1 MVKNIYKK
9 FFFLIFFL
17 ILSIL
22 ILITFN
28 TNFRKLTLHSVLNI
42 YKAYMTVS
50 MQSYLKHPDPDYV
63 LINNKLKNFI
73 KISKKISSGKS
84 RLLIGIYDAANL
96 VQSSIIDD
104 KKYGNLEEF
113 FSELVDLDPNLYEAK
128 IWYAKSL
135 YANNKIEASIKEI
148 DKAINLSPLDSD
160 PYRLAFKIFLKKK
173 DYKKF
178 NYYCKKYLGSEFGG
192 KKKRY
197 QPTKF
202 DGFNFNDFA
211 VKLKSENINDNNNY
225 IIRGINHG
233 KFDQYEL
240 VPENSTNVSSIEMI
254 FSFNPGTVLEINNLQ
269 LFSKDNIYSV
279 SEKDLLIHSKNT
291 FFNSNGVQNQIIF
304 TAKNN
309 EVLDLK
315 LKQVF
320 TNIDKIIFSMKF
332 DKLNLVNKTCQ

>member
-9 FFFLIFFL
+9 LFFLIFFL

-50 MQSYLKHPDPDYV
+50 MQLYLKQSDPDYV

-73 KISKKISSGKS
+73 KISKKISSWKS

-104 KKYGNLEEF
+104 KKYADLEEF

-148 DKAINLSPLDSD
+148 DKAINLSPIDSD
-160 PYRLAFKIFLKKK
+160 PYRLAFKIFLKKR

-178 NYYCKKYLGSEFGG
+178 NYYYHLCFQILIL
-192 KKKRY
+192 
-197 QPTKF
+197 QQ
-202 DGFNFNDFA
+202 
-211 VKLKSENINDNNNY
+211 
-225 IIRGINHG
+225 NH
-233 KFDQYEL
+233 
-240 VPENSTNVSSIEMI
+240 
-254 FSFNPGTVLEINNLQ
+254 
-269 LFSKDNIYSV
+269 
-279 SEKDLLIHSKNT
+279 
-291 FFNSNGVQNQIIF
+291 
-304 TAKNN
+304 
-309 EVLDLK
+309 
-315 LKQVF
+315 
-320 TNIDKIIFSMKF
+320 
-332 DKLNLVNKTCQ
+332 

>member
-9 FFFLIFFL
+9 LFFLIFFL

-28 TNFRKLTLHSVLNI
+28 TNFRKFTLHSVLNI

-50 MQSYLKHPDPDYV
+50 MQLYLKQSDPDYV

-104 KKYGNLEEF
+104 KKYADLEEF

-128 IWYAKSL
+128 IWYAKSI

-148 DKAINLSPLDSD
+148 DKAINLSPLESD

-178 NYYCKKYLGSEFGG
+178 NYYCKKYLESEFGG

-197 QPTKF
+197 QLTKF

-240 VPENSTNVSSIEMI
+240 VPKNSTNVSSIELI
-254 FSFNPGTVLEINNLQ
+254 FNFNPGTILEINNLQ
-269 LFSKDNIYSV
+269 LFSKDNIYNV

-291 FFNSNGVQNQIIF
+291 FFNSNGAQNQIIF

-315 LKQVF
+315 LNQVF

-332 DKLNLVNKTCQ
+332 DKLNLINKTCQ

>member
-1 MVKNIYKK
+1 
-9 FFFLIFFL
+9 
-17 ILSIL
+17 
-22 ILITFN
+22 
-28 TNFRKLTLHSVLNI
+28 
-42 YKAYMTVS
+42 
-50 MQSYLKHPDPDYV
+50 MQLYLKQSDPDYV

-104 KKYGNLEEF
+104 KKYADLEEF

-178 NYYCKKYLGSEFGG
+178 NYYCKKYLESEFGG

-197 QPTKF
+197 QLTKF

-240 VPENSTNVSSIEMI
+240 VPKNSTNVSSIELI
-254 FSFNPGTVLEINNLQ
+254 FNFNPGTILEINNLQ
-269 LFSKDNIYSV
+269 LFSKDNIYNV

-291 FFNSNGVQNQIIF
+291 FFNSNGAQNQIIF

-315 LKQVF
+315 LNQVF

-332 DKLNLVNKTCQ
+332 DKLNLINKTCQ

>member
-9 FFFLIFFL
+9 LFFLIFFL

-28 TNFRKLTLHSVLNI
+28 TNFRKFTLHSVLNI

-50 MQSYLKHPDPDYV
+50 MQLYLKQSDPDYV

-104 KKYGNLEEF
+104 KKYADLEEF

-178 NYYCKKYLGSEFGG
+178 NYYCKKYLESEFGG

-197 QPTKF
+197 QLTKF

-233 KFDQYEL
+233 KFDQYEF
-240 VPENSTNVSSIEMI
+240 VPENSTNVSSIELI
-254 FSFNPGTVLEINNLQ
+254 FSFNPGTILEINNLQ
-269 LFSKDNIYSV
+269 LFSKDNIYNV

-291 FFNSNGVQNQIIF
+291 FFNNNGAQNQIIF

-315 LKQVF
+315 LNQVF

-332 DKLNLVNKTCQ
+332 DKLNLINKNCQ